1 MADFNDTLRFLQ
13 PVSFPGGVTLSTT
26 TGETKAAMVQYA
38 SKAFLLASITAGS
51 LTFTNA
57 TDIPANAIIH
67 GAYIVTSTQPTFG
80 GTTTGLNAKI
90 GTAADDDGFGQSIA
104 ITGTAGIKVPEP
116 GARLGAINTTQNIVV
131 VFTATGGAA
140 SLAEVT
146 AGAGTVY
153 IAYSLAPV

>member
-13 PVSFPGGVTLSTT
+13 PVSCPGGVTLSTT
-26 TGETKAAMVQYA
+26 TGAPKAAMVQYA

-80 GTTTGLNAKI
+80 GTTTGGLV
-90 GTAADDDGFGQSIA
+90 GTYVTFTA
-104 ITGTAGIKVPEP
+104 ITPGVWGI
-116 GARLGAINTTQNIVV
+116 
-131 VFTATGGAA
+131 TGGFVG
-140 SLAEVT
+140 SGTLADPFIT
-146 AGAGTVY
+146 T
-153 IAYSLAPV
+153 